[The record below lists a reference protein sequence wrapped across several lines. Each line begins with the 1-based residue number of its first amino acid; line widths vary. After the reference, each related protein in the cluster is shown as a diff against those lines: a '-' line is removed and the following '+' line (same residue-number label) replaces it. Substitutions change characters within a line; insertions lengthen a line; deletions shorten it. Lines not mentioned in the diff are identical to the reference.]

1 MNKKLF
7 IISLLSLS
15 LICSCGIRKQDVS
28 SNSSSLTTSNI
39 SSSSSSIEAPI
50 LYDEK
55 VDLSYGEY
63 ERNKLNLY
71 IPKNKASNGLVL
83 FIHGGAWISG
93 DKKDYY
99 DSCKIYSSYGYLS
112 ATMNY
117 RYASED
123 VTCEDILNDITNAI
137 TFIKDYVSSYD
148 IDVDGLMLG
157 GHSAGG
163 HLSLLYGY
171 KCKDI
176 SPVPVKGIISLAGP
190 TDLTHKSYYTG
201 ETKDLAYKI
210 FSYLIGET
218 LSEENKESKKE
229 LLKNISPLYHV
240 SSSCAPTLI
249 VQGDEDLIVNC
260 ENSYFLADKLK
271 ENNVPYELIIFPHSG
286 HMLMGD
292 EEKLNETYSKI
303 GSFIVDAL

>member
-15 LICSCGIRKQDVS
+15 LICSCITRKKDVS
-28 SNSSSLTTSNI
+28 SSSSSLTTSNI
-39 SSSSSSIEAPI
+39 SSSSSIEAPI

-123 VTCEDILNDITNAI
+123 VTCEDILNDIKAAI

-176 SPVPVKGIISLAGP
+176 SPVPVKGIISFAGP
-190 TDLTHKSYYTG
+190 TDLTHESYY
-201 ETKDLAYKI
+201 K
-210 FSYLIGET
+210 
-218 LSEENKESKKE
+218 
-229 LLKNISPLYHV
+229 
-240 SSSCAPTLI
+240 
-249 VQGDEDLIVNC
+249 
-260 ENSYFLADKLK
+260 
-271 ENNVPYELIIFPHSG
+271 
-286 HMLMGD
+286 
-292 EEKLNETYSKI
+292 
-303 GSFIVDAL
+303 

>member
-1 MNKKLF
+1 MNKKLI

-15 LICSCGIRKQDVS
+15 LICSCGTKKE
-28 SNSSSLTTSNI
+28 TST
-39 SSSSSSIEAPI
+39 SSSSSSNDVSSISSTSSSEAPL
-50 LYDEK
+50 LYKEE
-55 VDLSYGEY
+55 VDLAYGGH
-63 ERNKLNLY
+63 ERNKLNIY

-93 DKKDYY
+93 DKKDYI
-99 DSCKIYSSYGYLS
+99 DSCKFYSSYGYLS

-123 VTCEDILNDITNAI
+123 VTCENILEDITSAI
-137 TFIKDYVSSYD
+137 KFIKNYVSFYD
-148 IDVDGLMLG
+148 IDLDGLMLG

-190 TDLTHKSYYTG
+190 TDLTHESYYTS
-201 ETKDLAYKI
+201 ETKDLAYGI
-210 FSYLIGET
+210 FSYLIGDK
-218 LSEENKESKKE
+218 LNEENKESKRE
-229 LLKNISPLYHV
+229 LLESISPLYYV
-240 SSSCAPTLI
+240 SSDCAPTLI

-260 ENSYFLADKLK
+260 ENSYLLADKLK
-271 ENNVPYELIIFPHSG
+271 ANNVPYELIIFPHSG
-286 HMLMGD
+286 HMLSGD

-303 GSFIVDAL
+303 GSFIVAAL

>member
-1 MNKKLF
+1 MNKKLL

-15 LICSCGIRKQDVS
+15 LICSCGTRKKDVS
-28 SNSSSLTTSNI
+28 SSDSSLTISNI
-39 SSSSSSIEAPI
+39 SSSSSSEAPI
-50 LYDEK
+50 LYEEK
-55 VDLSYGEY
+55 TNLSYGEY

-93 DKKDYY
+93 DKKDYI
-99 DSCKIYSSYGYLS
+99 DSCKLYSSYGYLS

-123 VTCEDILNDITNAI
+123 VTCDDILQDITNAI
-137 TFIKDYVSSYD
+137 SFIISYVSSYD
-148 IDVDGLMLG
+148 IDIDGLMLG

-176 SPVPVKGIISLAGP
+176 SPVPVKGVISLAGP
-190 TDLTHKSYYTG
+190 TDLTHESYYTS
-201 ETKDLAYKI
+201 ETKDLAYGI

-218 LSEENKESKKE
+218 LTKENKESKRE
-229 LLKNISPLYHV
+229 LLESISPLYYV
-240 SSSCAPTLI
+240 TNSCAPTLI

-303 GSFIVDAL
+303 GSFIVMAL